1 MSPMAAPAPS
11 FAPSAAPA
19 ALPSHLG
26 RGLISEPSPFA
37 PRRRSWPLVF
47 AAMAVVGVVLAVFVF
62 MPRKGSLL
70 VTVSGPSNRTID
82 AIEVFLDDVS
92 KCTNSPCRIADVEA
106 GTHLL
111 RATAAGYQPIAP
123 QAVKVA
129 AGDEGVINITLAV
142 ASEGTGIRVSAEG
155 SGLILTV
162 DGKEVGP
169 LPQELKDMTPG
180 EHQIKV
186 DGSDRFDVFEKTV
199 NVVAD
204 RVLSIE
210 PKLKVEKG
218 LATIEAGDNA
228 EDARVLLVSGS
239 ERRPIPKLPI
249 KIDITTDK
257 PYKLVAT
264 KPGFEVF
271 ERPIEFEDGNAEK
284 TFVIS
289 LEQSSDAYGRSDP
302 TPRPPAGGGGGSKTP
317 PTPPAAL
324 AGKGTITITSAPPAA
339 VLVGGKPLGQTP
351 KRVAVPPGR
360 HMIVFVHPQH
370 GRKVVTVNVAAGQA
384 AVASVRFP

>member
-1 MSPMAAPAPS
+1 MLAA
-11 FAPSAAPA
+11 AAVVA
-19 ALPSHLG
+19 VVA
-26 RGLISEPSPFA
+26 
-37 PRRRSWPLVF
+37 LVF
-47 AAMAVVGVVLAVFVF
+47 VV
-62 MPRKGSLL
+62 MSRQGSLL
-70 VTVSGPSNRTID
+70 VTVSGPGNRAID
-82 AIEVFLDDVS
+82 AVEVFLDDVK
-92 KCTNSPCRIADVEA
+92 KCANSPCRIMEVKA

-111 RATAAGYQPIAP
+111 RATAAGYQAIAP
-123 QAVKVA
+123 QAIKVS
-129 AGDEGVINITLAV
+129 AGDEGVVNITLAV

-180 EHQIKV
+180 EHHVKV
-186 DGSDRFDVFEKTV
+186 HGGDRFETFEKTV
-199 NVVAD
+199 DVVAD

-218 LATIEAGDNA
+218 LATIEAGNNA

-271 ERPIEFEDGNAEK
+271 ERAIEFDDGNAEK
-284 TFVIS
+284 TFVVD
-289 LEQSSDAYGRSDP
+289 LEPSGSVPDYRARRP
-302 TPRPPAGGGGGSKTP
+302 APRPPAGGGGESKP
-317 PTPPAAL
+317 PPAQDKL
-324 AGKGTITITSAPPAA
+324 SGRGTITISSTPSAA
-339 VLVGGKPLGQTP
+339 VLVDGKPLGQTP

-360 HMIVFVHPQH
+360 HTIVFVHPQH
-370 GRKVVTVNVAAGQA
+370 GRKVVAVNVAAGQA
-384 AVASVRFP
+384 AAASVRFP